1 MNALELNNLTKKFGN
16 NRAVDNLTIKLN
28 KGEFL
33 GLVGRNGAGKTT
45 AINLATGLL
54 KPTYGQALVMGLD
67 VQKNPVQVKRQIGVM
82 PQEESF
88 LGSLTGRQYIQFVG
102 RVYGLKETDIKKRR
116 DELFQL
122 LELDPDPGT
131 LIRDYS
137 YGMKKKVGL
146 CAALVHG
153 PQMVFLDEPFESI
166 DPVTSRTIKDI
177 LIGLQKKGI
186 TILMSSHTLELVE
199 KLCPLIAIID
209 HGQLKAFGSMED
221 LQRSSSNTQNLE
233 ELFVE
238 LMGGAKKGELSW
250 L

>member
-1 MNALELNNLTKKFGN
+1 MVALELNNISKQFGN
-16 NRAVDNLTIKLN
+16 KWAVNNLSIKLK

-45 AINLATGLL
+45 TINMATGLII
-54 KPTYGQALVMGLD
+54 PTYGQALILGLN
-67 VQKNPVQVKRQIGVM
+67 VQKNPLQVKRQIGIM

-88 LGSLTGRQYIQFVG
+88 LGSLTGHQYIQFVG
-102 RVYGLKETDIKKRR
+102 RMYGLKETEIKKRR

-122 LELDPDPGT
+122 LELDPDPAT
-131 LIRDYS
+131 LVRDYS

-153 PQMVFLDEPFESI
+153 PQMVFLDEPFEGI

-177 LIGLQKKGI
+177 LIELQKKGI

-209 HGQLKAFGSMED
+209 NGQLIGFGSLED
-221 LQRSSSNTQNLE
+221 LQKSLGSGHNLE
-233 ELFVE
+233 ELFIE
-238 LMGGAKKGELSW
+238 MMGGAKKGELSW